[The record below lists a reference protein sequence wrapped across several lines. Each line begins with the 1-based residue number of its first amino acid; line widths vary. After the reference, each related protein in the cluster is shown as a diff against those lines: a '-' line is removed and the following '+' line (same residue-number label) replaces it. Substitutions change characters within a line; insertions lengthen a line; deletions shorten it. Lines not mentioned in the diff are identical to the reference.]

1 MIVRNLAE
9 QLRAHPTD
17 FHPLLLLV
25 DIRKAYPRVPRSLA
39 WQLFS
44 RLGFPPLLLRQL
56 QGLHDHAHYAIQ
68 TPAGTGRTY
77 TNSRGFREGCPSS
90 PACFNVFHTFPLKQ
104 FTTERHSKR
113 GAAPLRGGL
122 QWNKPFSKVTRPKS
136 ARENH
141 LEVHLDDV
149 LFADYTTV
157 FTTLGHFR
165 EDEEHLRQ
173 VMATWGEDLHADK
186 TERLPLGISPAEA
199 ARISNTPEQSFQ
211 RQAKFLGAWITTDA
225 SQRIDTEKRLQRA
238 KHIWY
243 KLWPQLRR
251 INIPATTKGRLF
263 RSTVLASLCYS
274 AEGRGFTQGEIRR
287 MQVFV
292 NNCIFGILNVK
303 RKDVHDNKQTMVDLW
318 RKTGI
323 PSVAVEIGSRQ
334 LRWLGHLARMPDDR
348 LEKQSLWLWLYTKD
362 QPHRGRRRLAQ
373 GTLDTNRALCARLQ
387 DPRKILS
394 IEETGWSRDWITRAY

>member
-1 MIVRNLAE
+1 MQTKQNDYHWA
-9 QLRAHPTD
+9 
-17 FHPLLLLV
+17 FHQQKP
-25 DIRKAYPRVPRSLA
+25 
-39 WQLFS
+39 
-44 RLGFPPLLLRQL
+44 
-56 QGLHDHAHYAIQ
+56 HASATHLNN
-68 TPAGTGRTY
+68 P
-77 TNSRGFREGCPSS
+77 SRG
-90 PACFNVFHTFPLKQ
+90 
-104 FTTERHSKR
+104 
-113 GAAPLRGGL
+113 
-122 QWNKPFSKVTRPKS
+122 
-136 ARENH
+136 
-141 LEVHLDDV
+141 
-149 LFADYTTV
+149 
-157 FTTLGHFR
+157 
-165 EDEEHLRQ
+165 
-173 VMATWGEDLHADK
+173 
-186 TERLPLGISPAEA
+186 
-199 ARISNTPEQSFQ
+199 
-211 RQAKFLGAWITTDA
+211 QAKFLGAWITTDA

-348 LEKQSLWLWLYTKD
+348 LEKQSLWLWLYTRD

>member
-90 PACFNVFHTFPLKQ
+90 LACFNVFHTFPLKQ
-104 FTTERHSKR
+104 FTAERHSKR

-149 LFADYTTV
+149 LFADDTTVYTT
-157 FTTLGHFR
+157 LEHFR

-199 ARISNTPEQSFQ
+199 ARISNRPEQSFQ

-225 SQRIDTEKRLQRA
+225 SQRIDTEKASTTSQTHLVQTMATTSTYQHSRNYKRPTLQINSFGITLLQRRRTRIHSRRNSPYA
-238 KHIWY
+238 G
-243 KLWPQLRR
+243 LCQQLHFWD
-251 INIPATTKGRLF
+251 TQCK
-263 RSTVLASLCYS
+263 
-274 AEGRGFTQGEIRR
+274 AERHARQ
-287 MQVFV
+287 QA
-292 NNCIFGILNVK
+292 NNGGPMA
-303 RKDVHDNKQTMVDLW
+303 Q
-318 RKTGI
+318 
-323 PSVAVEIGSRQ
+323 SRHSFSSSGNRQ
-334 LRWLGHLARMPDDR
+334 PTNSMARAFS
-348 LEKQSLWLWLYTKD
+348 KN
-362 QPHRGRRRLAQ
+362 A
-373 GTLDTNRALCARLQ
+373 
-387 DPRKILS
+387 
-394 IEETGWSRDWITRAY
+394 